1 MAGHEDG
8 QDKGFKIVD
17 KRRFTAEGGTRADAP
32 EDKPRPAARPS
43 EQRPPE
49 AKGPAAKPDTR
60 AGEPRREPSPGT
72 QAQHRIDFLSFVA
85 SLATNAL
92 AALGALPQGQARGM
106 PVDPELAREFIEVL
120 AMLRDKTRGN
130 LTPQESAGLERVL
143 ADLQMQYVE
152 VSRAAGKPRR
162 P

>member
-1 MAGHEDG
+1 MAGHEGG

-17 KRRFTAEGGTRADAP
+17 KRRFTAEGETRADAP
-32 EDKPRPAARPS
+32 EDKPRAAARPP
-43 EQRPPE
+43 EPRPAETKAPAQKPE
-49 AKGPAAKPDTR
+49 PRASDPRRAAPAAGQP
-60 AGEPRREPSPGT
+60 
-72 QAQHRIDFLSFVA
+72 QYRIDFLSFVA

-92 AALGALPQGQARGM
+92 AALGALPQGQARGI
-106 PVDPELAREFIEVL
+106 PTDPELAREFIEIL
-120 AMLRDKTRGN
+120 GMLRDKTHGN

-143 ADLQMQYVE
+143 ADLQLQYVE